1 MKKINNLY
9 YSKSLGN
16 NTRTLTLLKGILP
29 SYFANYPHFKKEYC
43 HHISSPNYPHFK
55 RQYCHHIL
63 PIIHIKI
70 NNIAIIF
77 YQLSIFLK
85 GILPSYLPNLSTF
98 QKGILP
104 SIYPIIYPLFFHKGR
119 IVIISCH
126 SSRLQKENL
135 FPHPIVHLSAIH
147 HDQVQAPG
155 HHCKINLITTNKEGL
170 LLANFVIERGILKEE
185 KSILTS
191 ARKSI

>member
-1 MKKINNLY
+1 LPSYIFTQLSTFQKA
-9 YSKSLGN
+9 
-16 NTRTLTLLKGILP
+16 ILP
-29 SYFANYPHFKKEYC
+29 SYLTNYPHFKKKE
-43 HHISSPNYPHFK
+43 
-55 RQYCHHIL
+55 YCHHIL

-85 GILPSYLPNLSTF
+85 GVLPSYLPNLSTF

-135 FPHPIVHLSAIH
+135 LSHPIVHPSAIH

-155 HHCKINLITTNKEGL
+155 HCRIKLITTNKEGL

-185 KSILTS
+185 KPILTS
-191 ARKSI
+191 PRKSIN